1 MVSMRPFGSEKI
13 TSSGIRPWQPKA
25 VLSCAALL
33 AIAVALVTLS
43 FASKATSKNSDTVWG
58 LAGGYAGVNLS
69 NAYQR
74 GVRAVLLEVSWPLA
88 EPGLERFDETY
99 LRQLR
104 AQARRYRSM
113 GFQIS
118 LNYGLDAAPGWLM
131 RYQGARYVNQYGAS
145 YTADPLPDLIFD
157 KGLRLFAREY
167 TEKILHLLR
176 PFVYMVRVGGGYEGE
191 LDYPPSMGGTQVNQY
206 WAYGSSAQRSA
217 PVRGWRP
224 CSSQRPGEARA
235 FLTWYLASL
244 ADYQRWQIQT
254 VRSVYRGQIAVLY
267 PSVGFTA
274 GQEHEALEDDLC
286 GRTPIERTGAFA
298 RGWDQ
303 IQQVGDLSGS
313 GLVVYSTWADNSVA
327 MDRLGE
333 LASVHHL
340 RLAGENAGF
349 NGPAAMNRAVAAA
362 RAWHFISF
370 FWVRAQQAYCECN
383 GWATIGDYQ
392 HDIAG

>member
-1 MVSMRPFGSEKI
+1 MVNMRPMEPEKVD
-13 TSSGIRPWQPKA
+13 SSGISLWKSKA
-25 VLSCAALL
+25 VLSCAILL
-33 AIAVALVTLS
+33 AIAALATLS
-43 FASKATSKNSDTVWG
+43 YAAKATSKSQDTVWG
-58 LAGGYAGVNLS
+58 LAGGYAGINLS

-74 GVRAVLLEVSWPLA
+74 GVRAVLLEVNWALA
-88 EPGLERFDETY
+88 EPGPERFDETY
-99 LRQLR
+99 LRQLKAE
-104 AQARRYRSM
+104 AQRYRSI

-145 YTADPLPDLIFD
+145 YTADPLPDLIFNRR
-157 KGLRLFAREY
+157 LRPFAQEY
-167 TEKILHLLR
+167 TEKILHLLG
-176 PFVYMVRVGGGYEGE
+176 PFAYMVRVGGGFEGE
-191 LDYPPSMGGTQVNQY
+191 LDYPPSMDGPQVNQY
-206 WAYGSSAQRSA
+206 WAYGSAAQKSA
-217 PVRGWRP
+217 PMPGWRP
-224 CSSQRPGEARA
+224 CSSQQPGGARS
-235 FLTWYLASL
+235 FLAWYLESL

-254 VRSVYRGQIAVLY
+254 VRSVYRGQIAILY

-274 GQEHEALEDDLC
+274 AQENEALKDDLC
-286 GRTPIERTGAFA
+286 GRTPIEKTGAFA

-313 GLVVYSTWADNSVA
+313 GLVVYSTWADNPVA

-333 LASVHHL
+333 LASLHHL
-340 RLAGENAGF
+340 RLAGENAGL
-349 NGPAAMNRAVAAA
+349 NGPADMNRAVAAA

-392 HDIAG
+392 HDIEG